1 MVDGASK
8 VTLGSGAG
16 RLTGARWEV
25 VWVWLCPV
33 AGPFPEATG
42 GGISASLMVL
52 PFFAE
57 TSRFS
62 SV

>member
-1 MVDGASK
+1 MVDGAST
-8 VTLGSGAG
+8 VMLDSGAG
-16 RLTGARWEV
+16 ELTGARWEAV
-25 VWVWLCPV
+25 RVWLCT
-33 AGPFPEATG
+33 AAAPFPEATG
-42 GGISASLMVL
+42 GGMSASLMVL